1 MFINYFNTKENITVG
16 FRQGSFAK
24 CWAVEPKSNTSTQL
38 RISIS
43 RKNRETGEYEQDF
56 SGFVSCVGTAAAK
69 KAANLKEGD
78 TIRLGDIDVS
88 TTYNAERKIT
98 YTNYKIFSFQT
109 NDEVEAEKNGGK
121 TEKKPVDEVE
131 PEPVEEEPDLPF

>member
-1 MFINYFNTKENITVG
+1 MG

-24 CWAVEPKSNTSTQL
+24 CWAVEPKSNTHTQL

-69 KAANLKEGD
+69 KAACLKEGD
-78 TIRLGDIDVS
+78 RIRLGDVDVT
-88 TTYNAERKIT
+88 TTYNAERKQS

-109 NDEVEAEKNGGK
+109 ENEIENETPKESNN
-121 TEKKPVDEVE
+121 TPVDEVE